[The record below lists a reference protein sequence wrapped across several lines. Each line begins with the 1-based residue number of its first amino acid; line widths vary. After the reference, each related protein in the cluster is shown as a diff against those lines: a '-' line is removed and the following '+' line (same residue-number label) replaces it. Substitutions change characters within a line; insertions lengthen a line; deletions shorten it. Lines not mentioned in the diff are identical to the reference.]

1 MISAVPARRA
11 PAGRRPGSCR
21 PGRLNRGTAR
31 NGELSSSARC
41 PELQP
46 GKSAAGLRLGTR
58 TGTPTRAGQGRRS
71 PRAGRTARRAGI
83 RAQVLE
89 ESRGELRARA
99 ERAERDLD
107 AARAELARARQ
118 GNRGRRNPGRGIA
131 ASPRP
136 GQGVGTSGGT
146 GHAPRLEIQP
156 GRVPL
161 APPGS
166 APMAHV
172 RPARLDQASLRRR
185 RGEPGGLAWSRRRR
199 TPSCTPGCH
208 RAFRVPRMELAAA
221 ESFPAREQLGV
232 LELEILHRHGRY
244 SGHRSRYS
252 GHGEPPSV
260 D

>member
-1 MISAVPARRA
+1 MPLSCSRAGLPLVCGWGHVPAPAPQLERVRADAAREWEELRGALESVPRCSRNQRRA
-11 PAGRRPGSCR
+11 AR
-21 PGRLNRGTAR
+21 PGRTRRAR
-31 NGELSSSARC
+31 PRRR
-41 PELQP
+41 P
-46 GKSAAGLRLGTR
+46 R
-58 TGTPTRAGQGRRS
+58 RAGQS
-71 PRAGRTARRAGI
+71 
-83 RAQVLE
+83 
-89 ESRGELRARA
+89 
-99 ERAERDLD
+99 
-107 AARAELARARQ
+107 AA

-136 GQGVGTSGGT
+136 GHGVGASGGT

-156 GRVPL
+156 GPVPL
-161 APPGS
+161 APIGS
-166 APMAHV
+166 APWRTSV
-172 RPARLDQASLRRR
+172 RRGFDQASLRRR

-208 RAFRVPRMELAAA
+208 RAFGVPRMELAAA

-244 SGHRSRYS
+244 SGHRSRCS